1 MSDSEQRG
9 GWAGHWRENYH
20 IHRDLCQAALLYNDG
35 Q

>member
-1 MSDSEQRG
+1 MSDSEQR